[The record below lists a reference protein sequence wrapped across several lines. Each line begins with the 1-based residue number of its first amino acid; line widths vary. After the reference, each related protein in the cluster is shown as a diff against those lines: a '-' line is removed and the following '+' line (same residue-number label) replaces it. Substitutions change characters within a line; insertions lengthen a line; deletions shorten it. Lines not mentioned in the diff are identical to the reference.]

1 MKRFAIVFSCIVATG
16 FALQSAPP
24 KANSRS
30 SIRGK
35 VIQDPGGQ
43 PIRKANVALNT
54 WDGQPNHSATTD
66 VEGQFTI
73 DDLKPGQY
81 NVVVEHPGFV
91 QSGSVRRSISI
102 SVLAGQDKTDVVFH
116 MQPAATITGKIVD
129 VDGDPMSNVG
139 VTAMGVGS
147 PSRGGRFPDG
157 GGGATNDLGEFRI
170 PNLRAG
176 RYTISASPSGVPAP
190 HPEEKGSTKEQVIY
204 ATTYY
209 PGTLDKEQ
217 AVAVDVHPG
226 DETPINFAV
235 RTSRVYRVTGTVG
248 VPGRCVRSMMMVS
261 SKEDPGNL
269 ESQAKLG
276 EGGRFEFQNV
286 LPGSYTI
293 RLFVDAGLSSGRPGS
308 WDTMTPKER
317 AEALMPALMP
327 EMMRISQP
335 VEVSDADVLGLQL
348 QPELGGT
355 VRGKFRMDTS
365 QKFDWMQLSV
375 FLSPV
380 DRRELELS
388 FLGSIGFGGPPTPDI
403 SKDGTFELKN
413 VPAGNYQLL
422 VRSKA
427 NNLRDYITK
436 SVSLEGRDVSD
447 SGFSVG
453 PETFLDVVVS
463 ANGATI
469 EGTVVDDKGK
479 PVAYATVVDVPTAER
494 RTRWDLY
501 QKDTADERGHFSLRG
516 LNPGKYTVLALDD
529 SQDDIHQPEVLKSY
543 DGLGEPVQLDENAR
557 SSIVLKLIPADAE
570 AP

>member
-91 QSGSVRRSISI
+91 QSGSGRRAISI

-116 MQPAATITGKIVD
+116 MQPAATITGKIID

-147 PSRGGRFPDG
+147 PSRGGRFPDSG
-157 GGGATNDLGEFRI
+157 SGATNDLGEFRI

-176 RYTISASPSGVPAP
+176 RYTISANPSGVPAP

-217 AVAVDVHPG
+217 AAAVDVHPG

-235 RTSRVYRVTGTVG
+235 RTSRVYRVTGTLVG
-248 VPGRCVRSMMMVS
+248 VPGGGVSSLMMVS

-269 ESQAKLG
+269 ESQAQLG
-276 EGGRFEFQNV
+276 EGCRFEFKNV
-286 LPGSYTI
+286 LPGSYTL
-293 RLFVDAGLSSGRPGS
+293 RLIVVTGLSSGRPA
-308 WDTMTPKER
+308 TQ
-317 AEALMPALMP
+317 
-327 EMMRISQP
+327 MMRISQP
-335 VEVSDADVLGLQL
+335 VEVSDADVLGLRL

-365 QKFDWMQLSV
+365 QKFDWTQLSV

-422 VRSKA
+422 VRSEAK
-427 NNLRDYITK
+427 NLRDYITK

-463 ANGATI
+463 ANGSII

-479 PVAYATVVDVPTAER
+479 PVAYATVVDVPTGER

-501 QKDTADERGHFSLRG
+501 QRNITDERGHFSLRG

-543 DGLGEPVQLDENAR
+543 DGLGEPVQLDEGAR